1 MKQLQFQRRLTL
13 IAGTTFVLI
22 ALLACTGGGL
32 TAARMPRWAC
42 PSPTPLP
49 FGEGGPLKREWQDCT
64 TDPITGMQTCET
76 RREYYAEW
84 EQEYPNLG
92 GPPFPSPTPDAM
104 YGTSYAFGQRV
115 EVWPLHVLVSALDGL
130 VLSLPGAA
138 EPQQL
143 FTVQIT
149 WLNHTT
155 EAIAMDYATRVRLR
169 SITRPDGR
177 IISGATWGTTASAL
191 AAAGASALPKTIPP
205 GESRVSVPILGPVGS
220 AKTVEI
226 AFHADAAY
234 RPAIPTA
241 TTLAGTATPTA
252 VATIARTTPTPNSGL
267 QNADAQDVLVQWSN
281 VTLRDRSCGSP
292 GALTGWGDTEN
303 PGALVAPA
311 PEGTNRLL
319 QVALNQVGK
328 PYVWGAKGPERFDC
342 SGLTQW
348 SYGQI
353 GIRIPA
359 GTAGQ
364 WPQMRAVEAA
374 ALQPGDLIFFAIA
387 GGGIDHVGLL
397 GDFNGDGRW
406 DLLHAAS
413 PQLGVR
419 IDYSVFQSA
428 YYGPRIRS
436 FRTAR

>member
-1 MKQLQFQRRLTL
+1 MKQSQFQRRLVL
-13 IAGTTFVLI
+13 VVGTAFVLLT
-22 ALLACTGGGL
+22 LLACTGGGL
-32 TAARMPRWAC
+32 TATRMPRWAC

-49 FGEGGPLKREWQDCT
+49 FGVGGPLKREWQECT
-64 TDPITGMQTCET
+64 TDPITGLQTCET
-76 RREYYAEW
+76 KREYYAEW
-84 EQEYPNLG
+84 EQEYPQVG

-115 EVWPLHVLVSALDGL
+115 EVWPLHALVSASDGP
-130 VLSLPGAA
+130 VVTLPGDAT
-138 EPQQL
+138 PQQL
-143 FTVQIT
+143 YRIEVT
-149 WLNHTT
+149 WINHTT

-169 SITRPDGR
+169 SITGAGGR
-177 IISGATWGTTASAL
+177 ILTGATWGVT
-191 AAAGASALPKTIPP
+191 AAALSEAGISTLPQTIPP

-226 AFHADAAY
+226 VFHADASY
-234 RPAIPTA
+234 RPVIPTY
-241 TTLAGTATPTA
+241 TTEASAPTPTA
-252 VATIARTTPTPNSGL
+252 EPTQTAATPTPNTSL
-267 QNADAQDVLVQWSN
+267 QTDAAQELVVQWSN
-281 VTLRDRSCGSP
+281 VALRNMSCGSP

-311 PEGTNRLL
+311 PEGSSRLL
-319 QVALNQVGK
+319 QIALNQLGK
-328 PYVWGAKGPERFDC
+328 PYIWGAKGPETFDC

-353 GIRIPA
+353 GIRIPT

-364 WPQMRAVEAA
+364 WPQMKPIDASQ
-374 ALQPGDLIFFAIA
+374 LQAGDLVFFRIE

-397 GDFNGDGRW
+397 GDFDGDGQW

-419 IDYSVFQSA
+419 IDYNVFQSR
-428 YYGPRIRS
+428 YYSPRIAG
-436 FRTAR
+436 FRTVR